1 VTTEQE
7 DDLIADFTRDAW
19 KAWVAAGWKDA
30 FTQEL
35 GALRGEREEAI
46 FHDAW
51 KIGCSAGIRM
61 ARDLSDRF
69 ERVAK
74 RN

>member
-1 VTTEQE
+1 VTREQE

-19 KAWVAAGWKDA
+19 EAWVAAGWKEA
-30 FTQEL
+30 FCKEL
-35 GALRGEREEAI
+35 GALHGEREEAI

-51 KIGCSAGIRM
+51 KLGCAAGIQM
-61 ARDLSDRF
+61 ARDMSGQF
-69 ERVAK
+69 AK